1 MTTKL
6 QTLTEAA
13 QEAVKSA
20 RTIAETAEA
29 AQRPLTGQEKSDY
42 DTAMAKGRDLL
53 EQIKVVKADEAILAD
68 AKSLADEIGP
78 LAVADLEAQGKGSNP
93 GTKAENLGLQ
103 VCSSAQFKA
112 MIAPFKG
119 GRIPEKARLQSDPI
133 AVKSLIT
140 GGSSTS
146 AGAFVVPEQTGIIEL
161 LGRRDL
167 TLRDLISV
175 RRTGSDTV
183 EYVRQISH
191 TNAAAV
197 VAEATTAASPTA
209 PVGGGALVRAA
220 GGGYKPQGSWEFVR
234 ETATVKTIAEWVPAS
249 KRALADVAQLEG
261 LINDELRADIAETEE
276 DQILNGD
283 GEGENLEGILSTS
296 GIQTQAFV
304 GNIFTSVRKG
314 LTKARTVG
322 RVRPN
327 GILLNPIDAEAVDLA
342 RENGD
347 TGKYFGGGPFA
358 TGAKT
363 LWGVPYV
370 ETEAQ
375 PEGFATLGDFSKAVL
390 WDREQSSVTMTD
402 SHEDFF
408 IRNLVAILGEERV
421 AFGVTRP
428 SAFVQVDVAA

>member
-6 QTLTEAA
+6 KTLTEAA
-13 QEAVKSA
+13 HEAVKSA

-29 AQRPLTGQEKSDY
+29 AQRSMNTQEKSDY
-42 DTAMAKGRDLL
+42 DQHMAKGRDLL

-68 AKSLADEIGP
+68 AKTLADEIGP
-78 LAVADLEAQGKGSNP
+78 LVVADLDAQGQGANP
-93 GTKAENLGLQ
+93 GAKAQNLGLQ
-103 VCSSAQFKA
+103 VCSSEQFKA
-112 MIAPFKG
+112 MVAPYKG

-133 AVKSLIT
+133 PVKSLIT

-146 AGAFVVPEQTGIIEL
+146 AGAFVVPEQTDIIEL
-161 LGRRDL
+161 LGRREL

-175 RRTGSDTV
+175 RRTGSDAV
-183 EYVRQISH
+183 EFVRQISH
-191 TNAAAV
+191 TNAAAI
-197 VAEATTAASPTA
+197 VAEATTADAPTA

-220 GGGYKPQGSWEFVR
+220 GGGYKPQGSWEFTR

-283 GEGENLEGILSTS
+283 GEGENLDGILSTS
-296 GIQTQAFV
+296 GIQGQLFV
-304 GNIFTSVRKG
+304 DDIFTSVRKG

-347 TGKYFGGGPFA
+347 TGKFFSGGPFSS
-358 TGAKT
+358 GPKT

-375 PEGFATLGDFSKAVL
+375 PEKVATLGDFSKAVL
-390 WDREQSSVTMTD
+390 WDREQTTVSITD

-428 SAFVQVDVAA
+428 SAFVAVDVAA

>member
-29 AQRPLTGQEKSDY
+29 AQRPLTVQEKSDY

-53 EQIKVVKADEAILAD
+53 KQIKVVKADEAILAD

-93 GTKAENLGLQ
+93 GAKAENLGLQ

-112 MIAPFKG
+112 MMAPFKG
-119 GRIPEKARLQSDPI
+119 NIPQTARLHSDPI

-183 EYVRQISH
+183 EYVRQTSH
-191 TNAAAV
+191 TNAAAT
-197 VAEATTAASPTA
+197 VAEATTADSPTA

-220 GGGYKPQGSWEFVR
+220 GGGYKPQGAWEFTR
-234 ETATVKTIAEWVPAS
+234 EIATVKTIAEWVPAS

-347 TGKYFGGGPFA
+347 TGKYFGGGPFS
-358 TGAKT
+358 TGPKT

-390 WDREQSSVTMTD
+390 WDREQTTVTMTD